1 MADAT
6 ASSPL
11 TPLERDALQEL
22 MNIGFGQAAADLSAV
37 IHLYVTLTV
46 PYIDVLQLS
55 DVHRTIRREMPD
67 THDLSM
73 ITQFFSGR
81 FNGTAFLVFP
91 HGEGKKLLKMFS
103 DDVGEGL
110 EELELDALAKDS
122 LVEISNIIIGAC
134 ISKIAE
140 LLEDRVSY
148 SPPRYYGA
156 EQIEAA
162 LAQAFGNRASFAIFF
177 KTVFHFKDFDA
188 TGFLFLVSN
197 DETLGFLRKAIAG
210 YLAQY
215 A

>member
-1 MADAT
+1 VPERT
-6 ASSPL
+6 FPPL
-11 TPLERDALQEL
+11 SPLERDALQEI

-46 PYIDVLQLS
+46 PYIDVLQLA
-55 DVHRTIRREMPD
+55 DVHATIRREMPD
-67 THDLSM
+67 TRDMSL

-91 HGEGKKLLKMFS
+91 HGEGKKLLKMFN
-103 DDVGEGL
+103 DDMSEGL
-110 EELELDALAKDS
+110 EEVELDVLARES
-122 LVEISNIIIGAC
+122 LVEVSNIIIGAC

-140 LLEDRVSY
+140 LLHDQVSY
-148 SPPRYYGA
+148 SPPRYYG
-156 EQIEAA
+156 EDQIEAA
-162 LAQAFGNRASFAIFF
+162 LAQAFGTAASFAIFF
-177 KTVFHFKDFDA
+177 KTIFHFKDFDA

-197 DETLGFLRKAIAG
+197 DETLQFLRKAIDG